1 MELVVVG
8 VHDPG
13 NAAGR
18 VLAAVGRNHHGTG
31 QIAEVVVGCFR
42 GWLDRGDGDGG
53 RVGRR
58 VGGHNVRPGIAVVAR
73 DPVKRAM
80 VVGRGAQGP
89 VDQHRRGG
97 YPGAGVVN
105 RVQDVVVIDVELS
118 QVVAVEQVDR
128 AFLAGGHDQV
138 RMAGDAGRVGQHQ
151 GRAGAEILVGV
162 VERVDVVGCEVID
175 DFQAPAIGILVGRGG
190 GRVGLDL
197 DQGFVIVIVGGEA
210 VGIEG
215 RRAAARVAVAGFKVE
230 GGLPIERFRP
240 DRRSGRR
247 RRPRCLPRRH
257 WGRCTGP
264 RKEPSPALTG

>member
-1 MELVVVG
+1 
-8 VHDPG
+8 
-13 NAAGR
+13 
-18 VLAAVGRNHHGTG
+18 
-31 QIAEVVVGCFR
+31 
-42 GWLDRGDGDGG
+42 
-53 RVGRR
+53 
-58 VGGHNVRPGIAVVAR
+58 
-73 DPVKRAM
+73 M

-97 YPGAGVVN
+97 YAGAGVVN

-175 DFQAPAIGILVGRGG
+175 DFQAPAIGILVGRRG

-215 RRAAARVAVAGFKVE
+215 RIAAAGVAVAGFKVE
-230 GGLPIERFRP
+230 GGLPVEGFVRIEGQAAAAAP
-240 DRRSGRR
+240 DASLAAIGVGAQDPGKNHPLRS
-247 RRPRCLPRRH
+247 
-257 WGRCTGP
+257 TG
-264 RKEPSPALTG
+264 S